1 MTKTSLFF
9 DPQDHELIDLVNL
22 FAEERARGRAIAH
35 FDASLHPH
43 GIIEMATRHSMRIA
57 HAVITLLDSL
67 AVGGMNDRLQA
78 LRRLHD
84 EVLHTAHSP
93 LRNNTGRVLI
103 QLMKELVRSSP
114 YAATDT
120 PPSSDAE
127 QEWKERQLLLA
138 HDFHRAVQ
146 GTPRIVRRLLR
157 RYHLLEMPEAWNQ
170 QAFDHHVHDANTK
183 GRKNP
188 THLVMDA
195 WVKGLRFL
203 TVVYYNRVDA
213 EAAQELLHAA
223 RIMGIT
229 VRIGIEFRA
238 AFRGRFVDLIWS
250 PLGCDDPERFAGL
263 LADPAISRIMDDYR
277 PVAQWM
283 REHTLALLEAW
294 NTRHAP
300 RLAEQLGIP
309 RPRPLD
315 RDDFLAFVGQRQPS
329 SLHLAEYIHRR
340 LLPLLQDRNAALR
353 KELAAADPARLRELR
368 ATLNVLEGL
377 VPDVIADTWLSPAV
391 NPGIVFPHAPHPD
404 MPQVLRDPPEVL
416 LERLVPLHPC
426 QMVLNLAALT
436 AQDVLELLWR
446 GKGRITHL
454 ELFNLREWT
463 GGKLTH
469 VEEINA
475 LQRALNEGSAPR
487 LKHVIRRIVGQK
499 VCKAAEEQGATPTRV
514 APPVPEPPSS
524 HRDDP
529 ALEVGPDDRGG
540 EVVPVD
546 NTDMKTSGG
555 HRVAATPAF
564 FPEDGVAG
572 DGDQQRIFH
581 TILRNI
587 PVLQE
592 FYARSP
598 LGSRIGTDS
607 TSRSHH
613 THGMG
618 LAFVATLPP
627 QARRILRHARTPEQH
642 GEATGAATVPGAATS
657 PRRERPGEDNRLAL
671 PITTD
676 IYRFTQYHEPAHPGL
691 PTRLLRA
698 LPGLS
703 NFGCQTVQ
711 GWGLEKSTT
720 RVGGPGN
727 LVTLGGVNAH
737 GMSNDFEAHTRPT
750 EPVSGFSRLDYLNT
764 NLTNALKILAG
775 FLPAQWAFFYAD
787 SWWVLTWFGALLWFF
802 ITGFRNIV
810 QSVVG
815 GGGFNRSV
823 LLPWKRYISWSR
835 LADSL
840 LYTGISVPLLEV
852 AVRLWLLEDLLG
864 LTVRE
869 HALIV
874 YTVIAMV
881 NSVYISAHNIF
892 RGLPKEAVIGNL
904 FRSALAV
911 PLSMLFG
918 ELLLRSF
925 TAMHL
930 PDPVGLTQ
938 NCAAITSKCASDTV
952 AAVIEGFAD
961 RNLYLRLREW
971 DYATKF
977 SQIFR
982 NFSRQELLFP
992 HLDIEARF
1000 DRPAELL
1007 RLLRTESPDAARQA
1021 VANMLDMLYFW
1032 YYQPRARQVF
1042 LKDLQAMSAE
1052 ERAVALGMQNL
1063 LLLEQEVSEI
1073 FLQGLLGKNFP
1084 HALSFYLRKNRDYLR
1099 ELRRA
1104 VR

>member
-1 MTKTSLFF
+1 MTKPACFF
-9 DPQDHELIDLVNL
+9 DPQDHELTNLVNL
-22 FAEERARGRAIAH
+22 FAEERSRGRAIPH

-57 HAVITLLDSL
+57 HALIILLDSL
-67 AVGGMNDRLQA
+67 EVGGMNDRLQA

-103 QLMKELVRSSP
+103 QLMKELVRSCG
-114 YAATDT
+114 
-120 PPSSDAE
+120 
-127 QEWKERQLLLA
+127 QEERQLGLA

-157 RYHLLEMPEAWNQ
+157 RYHLLEMPEDWNQ

-195 WVKGLRFL
+195 WIKGLRFL
-203 TVVYYNRVDA
+203 TVVYYNYVDA

-229 VRIGIEFRA
+229 VRVGIEFRA
-238 AFRGRFVDLIWS
+238 AFRGRFVDLTWS

-263 LADPAISRIMDDYR
+263 LSDPAIARIMDDYR
-277 PVAQWM
+277 AASHWM
-283 REHTLALLEAW
+283 HQHVLALLEAW
-294 NTRHAP
+294 NARHAAL
-300 RLAEQLGIP
+300 LAERLGIP
-309 RPRPLD
+309 RLQPLD
-315 RDDFLAFVGQRQPS
+315 REEFLAFVGQRQPS
-329 SLHLAEYIHRR
+329 SQHLAEYIHRR
-340 LLPLLQDRNAALR
+340 LLPLLHARDAALR
-353 KELAAADPARLRELR
+353 KKLASTAAPEEQRHLR
-368 ATLNVLEGL
+368 AALDMVENL
-377 VPDVIADTWLSPAV
+377 VPDVIADTWLSPSA
-391 NPGIVFPHAPHPD
+391 NPEMVFPHTPHPD
-404 MPQVLRDPPEVL
+404 MPEMLRNPPEIL

-426 QMVLNLAALT
+426 QMILNLAALT
-436 AQDVLELLWR
+436 ARDVLELLWR
-446 GKGRITHL
+446 GEGRVTHL
-454 ELFNLREWT
+454 ELFNLREWES
-463 GGKLTH
+463 GKLTH
-469 VEEINA
+469 IEEINR

-487 LKHVIRRIVGQK
+487 LKHMVRQIVGRT
-499 VCKAAEEQGATPTRV
+499 VCEAVAEAAETGN
-514 APPVPEPPSS
+514 
-524 HRDDP
+524 DGCGGLP
-529 ALEVGPDDRGG
+529 ALPVHPSEPDVSAEEDQAASSASDFAPHTDRQ
-540 EVVPVD
+540 
-546 NTDMKTSGG
+546 K
-555 HRVAATPAF
+555 
-564 FPEDGVAG
+564 
-572 DGDQQRIFH
+572 IFYN
-581 TILRNI
+581 ILADI
-587 PVLQE
+587 PRLQE
-592 FYARSP
+592 FYSRSP

-618 LAFVATLPP
+618 LAFVDTLPP
-627 QARRILRHARTPEQH
+627 SARKVLRNDH
-642 GEATGAATVPGAATS
+642 
-657 PRRERPGEDNRLAL
+657 EDNRLAL
-671 PITTD
+671 PVTTD
-676 IYRFTQYHEPAHPGL
+676 IYKFAQYHEPARPGAL
-691 PTRLLRA
+691 TRLLRA
-698 LPGLS
+698 LPGLG
-703 NFGCQTVQ
+703 NYGCHKVQ

-720 RVGGPGN
+720 RVGDPGN
-727 LVTLGGVNAH
+727 LVTLGGVNSH
-737 GMSNDFEAHTRPT
+737 GMSNDFEAHTRPA
-750 EPVSGFSRLDYLNT
+750 EPVTGFSRLDYLNT
-764 NLTNALKILAG
+764 NLTNTLKILAG
-775 FLPAQWAFFYAD
+775 FLPAQWASFYAD

-810 QSVVG
+810 QSVLG

-840 LYTGISVPLLEV
+840 LYTGLSVPLLEV
-852 AVRLWLLEDLLG
+852 GVRLWLLEDMLG

-874 YTVIAMV
+874 YTVIALV
-881 NSVYISAHNIF
+881 NSIYISGHNIF
-892 RGLPKEAVIGNL
+892 RGLPREAVIGNL

-918 ELLLRSF
+918 EALLHIF

-930 PDPVGLTQ
+930 SDPLSLVQ

-961 RNLYLRLREW
+961 RNLYLRLRSW

-977 SQIFR
+977 SQIYQ

-992 HLDIEARF
+992 HLNIEQQLEH
-1000 DRPAELL
+1000 PADLL
-1007 RLLRTESPDAARQA
+1007 RLLRTRSPETARQA

-1042 LKDLQAMSAE
+1042 LRELRSMSTE
-1052 ERAVALGMQNL
+1052 ERRVLLAMQNL
-1063 LLLEQEVSEI
+1063 LLLEHEVSEL

-1084 HALSFYLRKNRDYLR
+1084 HALSFFLRKNRDYLK
-1099 ELRRA
+1099 ELHRA
-1104 VR
+1104 AHV

>member
-1 MTKTSLFF
+1 MTKSGLFF
-9 DPQDHELIDLVNL
+9 DPQDHELIDLVNH
-22 FAEERARGRAIAH
+22 FVEQRAQGRAIAH

-67 AVGGMNDRLQA
+67 KVGGMNDRLQA

-103 QLMKELVRSSP
+103 QVMKELVRSSP
-114 YAATDT
+114 HAAADT
-120 PPSSDAE
+120 PPPIAE
-127 QEWKERQLLLA
+127 DEWKERQLSLA

-157 RYHLLEMPEAWNQ
+157 RYHLLEMPEEWNQ

-195 WVKGLRFL
+195 WIKGIRFL

-250 PLGCDDPERFAGL
+250 PLGCDDPERFTGL

-300 RLAEQLGIP
+300 RLAEQLGIS

-315 RDDFLAFVGQRQPS
+315 QDDFLAFVGQRQPS
-329 SLHLAEYIHRR
+329 ALHLAEYIHRH
-340 LLPLLQDRNAALR
+340 LLPLLQDRNTTLR
-353 KELAAADPARLRELR
+353 QELTVDPARQRELR
-368 ATLNVLEGL
+368 APLDALEGL
-377 VPDVIADTWLSPAV
+377 VPDVIADTWLSPAA
-391 NPGIVFPHAPHPD
+391 NPDIIFPHAPHPG

-426 QMVLNLAALT
+426 QMVLNLATLT
-436 AQDVLELLWR
+436 AQDVLELIWR

-463 GGKLTH
+463 GGKLQH

-487 LKHVIRRIVGQK
+487 LKHMIRQIVGRE
-499 VCKAAEEQGATPTRV
+499 VCDAAEEQSASPACIPPTASETR
-514 APPVPEPPSS
+514 SS
-524 HRDDP
+524 RHQGDD
-529 ALEVGPDDRGG
+529 ARGG
-540 EVVPVD
+540 SSTPKDDGSADSTNGEND
-546 NTDMKTSGG
+546 SAWEGG
-555 HRVAATPAF
+555 AATVPATRR
-564 FPEDGVAG
+564 EERAA
-572 DGDQQRIFH
+572 DGDRRRIFH
-581 TILRNI
+581 TILSNI
-587 PVLQE
+587 PALQE

-627 QARRILRHARTPEQH
+627 QARRILRNARAPEQH
-642 GEATGAATVPGAATS
+642 GEETCAQTRNGNGTFLPG
-657 PRRERPGEDNRLAL
+657 ERPGEDNRLAL

-676 IYRFTQYHEPAHPGL
+676 IYRFTQYHEPAHPGAL
-691 PTRLLRA
+691 TRLLRA
-698 LPGLS
+698 LPGLD
-703 NFGCQTVQ
+703 NFGCQSVQ

-737 GMSNDFEAHTRPT
+737 GMCNDFEAHTRPT

-775 FLPAQWAFFYAD
+775 FLPAQWAFFYTD

-802 ITGFRNIV
+802 ITGFRNIA

-815 GGGFNRSV
+815 GGGFNRSA

-840 LYTGISVPLLEV
+840 LYTGLSVPLLEV

-918 ELLLRSF
+918 EMLLYAF

-930 PDPVGLTQ
+930 ADPAGLTQ
-938 NCAAITSKCASDTV
+938 NCAAITAKCASDTV

-971 DYATKF
+971 DYVTKF
-977 SQIFR
+977 SQIFH

-1007 RLLRTESPDAARQA
+1007 DMLRTESPDAARQA

-1042 LKDLQAMSAE
+1042 LKALRTMSAE
-1052 ERAVALGMQNL
+1052 ERAVVLGMQNL

-1073 FLQGLLGKNFP
+1073 FLQGLLGRNFP

-1099 ELRRA
+1099 ELHHATER
-1104 VR
+1104 